1 MSKERSARAKTQVP
15 ELLAPAGGPAAFYAA
30 LAAGADAI
38 YCGLGSRFNAR
49 RGAGNF
55 EDADFAEACRT
66 AHLAGARVYVTENV
80 VIKTDEVPAALA
92 LVKRAWDLGA
102 DAVILQD
109 WGLMAEVR
117 RQLPEVEVHVST
129 QANVH
134 DARAV
139 AWCRDVLGVG
149 RVTLS
154 RELSLREIARIAQE
168 GVELENFGHGA
179 LCFCYSGVCKMSAL
193 GGDRSA
199 NRGMCAQPCR
209 LPYDLVDEQ
218 GASIAAPDR
227 GRPLCPKDYRTIDH
241 LAELADAGLGSL
253 KVEGRM
259 KAPDYVW
266 GVVCA
271 YRAALDAL
279 TEGRELDAAEG
290 QRLATLLKRSF
301 NRDFTDAY
309 LYGRSGDEMMS
320 YDRSNNRGELVGVVT
335 GARDL
340 GTYRRVRGGSDGG
353 RVRTRAYTAADVTVR
368 LDLPVGKGDLL
379 ELRPPEDPSQFLTG
393 LAADDAAAG
402 ETITVRTTRTVP
414 AGSLVRVIRSQT
426 ALDASAQA
434 ARPEA
439 APKRP
444 VYVWVIAHIGAP
456 LAIELTCVTPPS
468 PVTRDTPPSPVTIRV
483 EGDVVEP
490 ARTRAVSEA
499 DLAEHVGRM
508 GTSPFVPADIQV
520 ELDEGVGL
528 GFSAV
533 HKLRAKA
540 CDLLAAEILKPYDQR
555 RRGRS
560 YLVARIPGVAA
571 AAQGSLSGKDEPSGR
586 EPSASP
592 DSPAAARTPEV
603 CALVTTPAAA
613 RAALAAGATRVY
625 VRDEYLAQRQGEQGA
640 STATWPDGVIPWLDE
655 VCREGDH
662 ARIDPFVRE
671 GAAVGVGNVSELA
684 LAAARDAVPEVRAC
698 IPVHN
703 TSALAWLEQ
712 QGARGVW
719 LSAELSLDEIR
730 TLAPAAAYPVGAVVS
745 GRVRAM
751 TSEHCVLQAADRCIH
766 DCARCRLRQRRLS
779 LRDRDGAL
787 MPVRT
792 DLEGR
797 SRIYAAAPL
806 DATPEI
812 PALLEAGVT
821 RFMAD
826 CTLLDERE
834 TSAAVARVARAVAA
848 ARAGKKPD
856 ARLAGATTGHLYAP
870 IL

>member
-353 RVRTRAYTAADVTVR
+353 RIHRGGRH
-368 LDLPVGKGDLL
+368 G
-379 ELRPPEDPSQFLTG
+379 PPG
-393 LAADDAAAG
+393 LARGQGGPAGAAAPGGSLAVPNRARRGRRGGGGDDHRADDAHRAG
-402 ETITVRTTRTVP
+402 GQPR
-414 AGSLVRVIRSQT
+414 AGHPLTDRARRLR
-426 ALDASAQA
+426 AGRASRGGAQA
-434 ARPEA
+434 PR
-439 APKRP
+439 
-444 VYVWVIAHIGAP
+444 V
-456 LAIELTCVTPPS
+456 CV
-468 PVTRDTPPSPVTIRV
+468 
-483 EGDVVEP
+483 GDRAYRCP
-490 ARTRAVSEA
+490 AC
-499 DLAEHVGRM
+499 H
-508 GTSPFVPADIQV
+508 
-520 ELDEGVGL
+520 
-528 GFSAV
+528 
-533 HKLRAKA
+533 
-540 CDLLAAEILKPYDQR
+540 
-555 RRGRS
+555 
-560 YLVARIPGVAA
+560 
-571 AAQGSLSGKDEPSGR
+571 
-586 EPSASP
+586 
-592 DSPAAARTPEV
+592 
-603 CALVTTPAAA
+603 
-613 RAALAAGATRVY
+613 
-625 VRDEYLAQRQGEQGA
+625 
-640 STATWPDGVIPWLDE
+640 
-655 VCREGDH
+655 
-662 ARIDPFVRE
+662 
-671 GAAVGVGNVSELA
+671 
-684 LAAARDAVPEVRAC
+684 
-698 IPVHN
+698 
-703 TSALAWLEQ
+703 
-712 QGARGVW
+712 
-719 LSAELSLDEIR
+719 
-730 TLAPAAAYPVGAVVS
+730 
-745 GRVRAM
+745 
-751 TSEHCVLQAADRCIH
+751 
-766 DCARCRLRQRRLS
+766 
-779 LRDRDGAL
+779 
-787 MPVRT
+787 
-792 DLEGR
+792 
-797 SRIYAAAPL
+797 
-806 DATPEI
+806 
-812 PALLEAGVT
+812 
-821 RFMAD
+821 
-826 CTLLDERE
+826 
-834 TSAAVARVARAVAA
+834 
-848 ARAGKKPD
+848 
-856 ARLAGATTGHLYAP
+856 
-870 IL
+870 